1 MVLIQYYQIETDEL
15 VVLLDEVDL
24 VVVDELHYE
33 VNEIID
39 ETVELQLTFE
49 VVVEVELDE
58 LDEQQQLMREQLDE
72 CELLIQYPEQQLHIL
87 LVEVDE
93 TEYDDEQLLREQQEQ
108 QIPEIEVDELVEMQL
123 DELDEA
129 ELL

>member
-1 MVLIQYYQIETDEL
+1 M
-15 VVLLDEVDL
+15 VLLDEVDL

-93 TEYDDEQLLREQQEQ
+93 TEYDDEELLREQQEQ

>member
-39 ETVELQLTFE
+39 ETVEMKLTFE

-123 DELDEA
+123 NELDEA

>member
-1 MVLIQYYQIETDEL
+1 MVLIQYQQIETDEL

-93 TEYDDEQLLREQQEQ
+93 TEYDDEELLREQQEQ